1 MAEPSVGTSHGASA
15 APPAPEPF
23 TKSLERMNYFQE
35 PEARVLIAD
44 LELPP
49 GSSGLD
55 AGCGVGLYALW
66 LAEEVGPRGRVLGIE
81 PTASAWRRRANW
93 WASASTPAA
102 SSSARA
108 MRRRSAMKD
117 GSLDWVWCGDVLHHI
132 LDTDKAL
139 SEFRRV
145 VRPGGRVVIKES
157 QVLSAMFLPGHPELE
172 RRIQL
177 AEIARSLDEG
187 GGRSFQ
193 ERRQTTLASL
203 RAAGLSDIAA
213 RSYLIERRAPLT
225 AAAREYIQKTVFDRN
240 WGERLRPLLSAEDW
254 SLRTAV
260 CEPGSPRNVA
270 GKSRLLLPLPGH
282 GLHGPRP
289 RALIPANVALSG
301 LAAVSWTASPRSVA
315 TGAAFGTRQARVMST
330 TALTNFFLVQ
340 KGGRDERHT
349 AASPRQNDF
358 RVADLSLADWGR
370 KEIAIAE
377 GEMPA
382 LMAIRA
388 GVRGAAAAQG
398 RAHRGLAAH
407 DHPDRRAH
415 RDAEG
420 ARRRGALGLVQHLLD
435 PGPRGGGHRRRGHA
449 GLRLQGRDARRVL
462 GVHPPHLRVRR
473 PRART

>member
-1 MAEPSVGTSHGASA
+1 MAEPSVVTSHGPSA

-81 PTASAWRRRANW
+81 PTAERVE
-93 WASASTPAA
+93 AA
-102 SSSARA
+102 RELVGKRLDAGRLEFREGDA
-108 MRRRSAMKD
+108 TALAMKD

-203 RAAGLSDIAA
+203 RAAGLSDIVARTLPDRAA
-213 RSYLIERRAPLT
+213 CAPHRRRPRVHPEHGLRPQLGR
-225 AAAREYIQKTVFDRN
+225 AAAPAPVRRGLGAAHGGVRA
-240 WGERLRPLLSAEDW
+240 GLAAERAR
-254 SLRTAV
+254 
-260 CEPGSPRNVA
+260 
-270 GKSRLLLPLPGH
+270 KSRLLLPLPGH
-282 GLHGPRP
+282 GLRGPRP
-289 RALIPANVALSG
+289 RALIPANVALSAF
-301 LAAVSWTASPRSVA
+301 AAVS
-315 TGAAFGTRQARVMST
+315 
-330 TALTNFFLVQ
+330 
-340 KGGRDERHT
+340 
-349 AASPRQNDF
+349 
-358 RVADLSLADWGR
+358 
-370 KEIAIAE
+370 
-377 GEMPA
+377 
-382 LMAIRA
+382 
-388 GVRGAAAAQG
+388 
-398 RAHRGLAAH
+398 
-407 DHPDRRAH
+407 
-415 RDAEG
+415 
-420 ARRRGALGLVQHLLD
+420 
-435 PGPRGGGHRRRGHA
+435 
-449 GLRLQGRDARRVL
+449 
-462 GVHPPHLRVRR
+462 
-473 PRART
+473 